1 MSAATSANENCMA
14 RGCDFI
20 GGIILAD
27 APGRRL
33 GLCGSRGGRREEML
47 FHLRGPSSAR
57 RLVAGD
63 ALC

>member
-1 MSAATSANENCMA
+1 MA